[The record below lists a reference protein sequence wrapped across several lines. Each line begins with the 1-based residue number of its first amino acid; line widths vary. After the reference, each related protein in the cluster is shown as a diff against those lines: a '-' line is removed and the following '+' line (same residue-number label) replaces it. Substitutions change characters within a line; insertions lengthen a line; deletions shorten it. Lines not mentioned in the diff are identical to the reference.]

1 VNTDLVA
8 EPPAFELL
16 LLLLLL
22 LDDEPQALSAS
33 TTPTA
38 AAAIK
43 AVTARLLV
51 GMELV
56 LSFIGPSRS
65 GQVSLVG
72 LLIG

>member
-1 VNTDLVA
+1 MNTDLVD

-16 LLLLLL
+16 LLL
-22 LDDEPQALSAS
+22 DDEPHALSAS

-43 AVTARLLV
+43 AGTARLLV

-56 LSFIGPSRS
+56 LSFIGPSVVVRHRFA
-65 GQVSLVG
+65 G
-72 LLIG
+72 LQTG